1 MSPNKT
7 SLASI
12 ASLPV
17 ELLTEIF
24 LTVAHLCRKT
34 SRPTAW
40 MQLLLVCTH
49 WHTVAC
55 AASSLWR
62 VIHVSANTA
71 YLRTALTRATSA
83 LIDLHLVA
91 LPSHTL
97 TEASA
102 LLAPHAPRIRAL
114 RLCHTTHA
122 GASVPPAIV
131 DLFNNPLPALEELAI
146 LPVEW
151 RTKRETSLP
160 ALPTRLRTLA
170 LSGVSVPRE
179 PAFYGALRA
188 LALHECCCGA
198 TGFTLEDL
206 VAALG
211 AAAGQLETL
220 DLSRFEPAPS
230 PPSTGAGIGGG
241 GGAGNGGERGG
252 VVRLGRLRSFCV
264 EHEFA
269 FVAALNKRLVIPR
282 DTALHLRVF
291 VSEADQ
297 MRHASGDAVL
307 AEMFPPG
314 VRRALAGEADRAV
327 VVRVPGSER
336 FCFTIPHC
344 DVEAR
349 VEDWDGDGD
358 GERDRVVVDTHGWIH
373 CKEPI
378 LSSDL

>member
-1 MSPNKT
+1 MTNHMDSDASSATARWLYYYCFPALFRCRWRSRT
-7 SLASI
+7 STAKCTTLARNATST
-12 ASLPV
+12 SEWYSTP
-17 ELLTEIF
+17 
-24 LTVAHLCRKT
+24 T
-34 SRPTAW
+34 SRCPSHATRNSR
-40 MQLLLVCTH
+40 L
-49 WHTVAC
+49 
-55 AASSLWR
+55 SP
-62 VIHVSANTA
+62 SAT
-71 YLRTALTRATSA
+71 TPP
-83 LIDLHLVA
+83 I
-91 LPSHTL
+91 LPS
-97 TEASA
+97 

-131 DLFNNPLPALEELAI
+131 ELFNNPLPALEELAI

-230 PPSTGAGIGGG
+230 PPSTDPSNEGGG
-241 GGAGNGGERGG
+241 GGG

-269 FVAALNKRLVIPR
+269 FVAALNRRLVIPR
-282 DTALHLRVF
+282 DAALHLRVF

-336 FCFTIPHC
+336 FCFTIPHR

-349 VEDWDGDGD
+349 VEDGDGDGDGD
-358 GERDRVVVDTHGWIH
+358 GERDRVVVDTHGWIPGRRPLP
-373 CKEPI
+373 ERLRAI
-378 LSSDL
+378 M